1 MMTADTLNVIA
12 QYTQQ
17 AGESAAQAAEYADNA
32 SDYAQ
37 NKFTFYKTSS
47 DPDGTIAGLA
57 ATTDGQSFWV
67 AQGPDALS
75 AAWQYQNKAGV
86 AVLQAKQPGTAAVT
100 GTIREFPTLA
110 AAQSDADAG
119 NILNGAKC
127 WVTNSTDS
135 DLADE
140 YINSA
145 GTLTATGLK
154 MPSVATI
161 ANELDKRIPQGDFK
175 ATMFPLCY
183 DPDGNVPA
191 WFDESRLDAPDLGPV
206 LRAVVQGIPNAWA
219 QYYLR
224 QFDLSPTLFPAWF
237 DPDGNVPAW
246 FDESRLDAPD
256 LGPVLRAVVQGI
268 PNAWAQYYL
277 RQFDL
282 SPTLFP
288 AWFDPDGNVP
298 AWFDESRLDVAGI
311 GPNLQSLITDLVGTN
326 KKESFIEGDQ
336 YKFNFKRGR
345 IANGVSASL
354 NIAFTGDSWTEKNT
368 IPQAVINILGGQYKD
383 PGWISCSNRTDG
395 VMAGIT
401 LAVSNF
407 TKYDGDNE
415 NNNAPPQY
423 GSGPDGNAY
432 WNNNTVGT
440 LTWSNVTA
448 TDLSLFYYDGTG
460 NFTITIDGG
469 TPISIAGTN
478 SGTMK
483 KSDITGLSATAHT
496 VVITSSGSG
505 IVSILGMYGKNS
517 AKSSGITVSRMG
529 NGGAMASDYLHWQDW
544 ITPIASN
551 LDIDILFIILG
562 TNDFRKSAGIPE
574 YTNGIQLIIDK
585 YKAAT
590 SGICICLVSPAQS
603 NATGAPALSEYDE
616 AMRKLAADN
625 NINMISLYQ
634 LFPKTYDNSGG
645 AWADSLHLS
654 TFGAYIFAR
663 KFKNE
668 FYQE

>member
-1 MMTADTLNVIA
+1 MAQIPLPTPTDNDVPSTDIRDAVYGGAMLDKVVTSTDLTYTDRLGGEHYTVDGIKAEGDKVVEETRQNLIPLSRQYMTLAD
-12 QYTQQ
+12 
-17 AGESAAQAAEYADNA
+17 AQADIANIPEGSTTYVR
-32 SDYAQ
+32 S
-37 NKFTFYKTSS
+37 
-47 DPDGTIAGLA
+47 PDG
-57 ATTDGQSFWV
+57 
-67 AQGPDALS
+67 S
-75 AAWQYQNKAGV
+75 A
-86 AVLQAKQPGTAAVT
+86 
-100 GTIREFPTLA
+100 
-110 AAQSDADAG
+110 
-119 NILNGAKC
+119 
-127 WVTNSTDS
+127 
-135 DLADE
+135 LADE
-140 YINSA
+140 YVNNA
-145 GTLTATGLK
+145 GTLQPTGRK
-154 MPSVATI
+154 MPSVVTI
-161 ANELDKRIPQGDFK
+161 DDELDKRIPLGDFK

-183 DPDGNVPA
+183 DPDGNVAA
-191 WFDESRLDAPDLGPV
+191 WFDNSRFDAADLGPV
-206 LRAVVQGIPNAWA
+206 LNNVVGNIASLQV

-224 QFDLSPTLFPAWF
+224 QLDLSPTLFPAWV
-237 DPDGNVPAW
+237 DSNDNVAAW
-246 FDESRLDAPD
+246 FDNSR
-256 LGPVLRAVVQGI
+256 
-268 PNAWAQYYL
+268 
-277 RQFDL
+277 F
-282 SPTLFP
+282 
-288 AWFDPDGNVP
+288 
-298 AWFDESRLDVAGI
+298 DVAGI
-311 GPNLQSLITDLVGTN
+311 GPNLQSLITDLVGAN

-401 LAVSNF
+401 LVVSNF

-415 NNNAPPQY
+415 NNNTPPQY

-469 TPISIAGTN
+469 APVSIAGTN

-505 IVSILGMYGKNS
+505 VVSILGMYGKNS

-590 SGICICLVSPAQS
+590 PGICICLVSPAQS

-616 AMRKLAADN
+616 AMRKLAVDN

-645 AWADSLHLS
+645 AWADNLHLS
-654 TFGAYIFAR
+654 NLGAYIFAR